1 MKAGPKKKIKKKE
14 KKKEKKERL
23 LAIVYFDYRS
33 STLSRKAKETLRDIC
48 KALKGNE
55 TLVIK
60 GYADW
65 KGSESFNMKLSK
77 RRAKRVES
85 YLRRLCRKYKK
96 NIQFQTKWFG
106 YKKLVI
112 NQKGPLAPNRRVEIY
127 VLD

>member
-1 MKAGPKKKIKKKE
+1 LQKSKNKEKPGKKKE
-14 KKKEKKERL
+14 KL

-48 KALKGNE
+48 KALKENE

-65 KGSESFNMKLSK
+65 KGSKSFNMKLSE
-77 RRAKRVES
+77 RRAKKVKN
-85 YLRRLCRKYKK
+85 YLKRSCRKYKKK

-106 YKKLVI
+106 YEKLVI
-112 NQKGPLAPNRRVEIY
+112 DQKGPLAPNRRVEIY